1 MRGTYIVSRY
11 NSRLSGKVKRNAKVE
26 RNGGA
31 IAKKSQVTRGTDYR
45 RLAAF
50 RHALRRFLA
59 FSEAAARDAGITPQ
73 QHQALLAIKG
83 ADDPTAV
90 TIGEL
95 AHQLLLQPHSGAE
108 LVDRMVK
115 SRLLIKSAGGD
126 DRRRVV
132 LALTPAAERKLRA
145 LSAAHIRELRQSA
158 PVLDGLIEL
167 LKPDGPKR
175 RRR

>member
-1 MRGTYIVSRY
+1 MTKSR
-11 NSRLSGKVKRNAKVE
+11 
-26 RNGGA
+26 A
-31 IAKKSQVTRGTDYR
+31 IRETDYR

-50 RHALRRFLA
+50 RRALRQFLA
-59 FSEAAARDAGITPQ
+59 FSEAAARTAGITPQ

-83 ADDPTAV
+83 APDRSAL

-95 AHQLLLQPHSGAE
+95 ANLLLLRPHSAAE

-115 SRLLIKSAGGD
+115 SRLLVKTEAGT

-132 LALTPAAERKLRA
+132 LSLTPAAERTLRA

-167 LKPDGPKR
+167 LKPNHPR
-175 RRR
+175 RRSRR